1 MSDKRPEKLEMI
13 FSNGGTLTARLLWDK
28 APRTCEAMV
37 AALQKP
43 VTSGEDCGILL
54 HAQYAGSEVYFED
67 FPAVDDIPF
76 ENTTARM
83 DENMYLTNKIDG
95 GVLAYYVNPAVKSFC
110 IVYGELIPRRTVDVP
125 IALNIFAEI
134 EDKEE
139 AKRIG
144 WEARTKGPGKVTIQI
159 KQ

>member
-1 MSDKRPEKLEMI
+1 MI

-37 AALQKP
+37 AALKKP
-43 VTSGEDCGILL
+43 VTSGEECGILL
-54 HAQYAGSEVYFED
+54 HAQYAGSEVYFEN
-67 FPAVDDIPF
+67 FPAADDIPF
-76 ENTTARM
+76 ENTTSRM
-83 DENMYLTNKIDG
+83 DKNMYLTNKIDG
-95 GVLAYYVNPAVKSFC
+95 GVLAYYVNPAIKSFC

-139 AKRIG
+139 ARRIG
-144 WEARTKGPGKVTIQI
+144 WEARTKGPGKVTVQI